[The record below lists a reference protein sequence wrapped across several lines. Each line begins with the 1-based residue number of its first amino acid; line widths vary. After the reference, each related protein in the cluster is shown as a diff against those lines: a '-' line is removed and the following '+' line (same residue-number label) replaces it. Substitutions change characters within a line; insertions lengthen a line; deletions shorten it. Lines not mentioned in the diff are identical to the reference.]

1 MVEVELV
8 EDGPPPPDPGPDP
21 ATAWVRRAL
30 AATLRGARRAV
41 GFAAPRALRAWRRP
55 WLRWVAGAL
64 AATLVAVPVVQASR
78 ERTRL
83 AALAQVPGVVRPL
96 HPDLHVLFR
105 VAADSGQVLQQ
116 GFLVGGVVAAAV
128 SGRSGTLSVVGLDAS
143 TGAHRWST
151 VLRPAGDPADSVW
164 EAPVCGAAGSVILCT
179 GSEQLPTPGG
189 SWMPTRTT
197 AWVLDPADGHVLRS
211 VAYDEH
217 TWAAEA
223 GGLLVVARQSGGPA
237 RAPAAGPWTVTWQV
251 TGEDPVTGAARW
263 SWASPGVTVS
273 AGAEEQNA
281 SHDPTDYVSWLVGA
295 TPMLA
300 SDDVEL
306 AVGDDT
312 WLLGAGGQEMT
323 HVARPGGWQVGTQGR
338 AILRVA
344 NPDPADSTEP
354 AAELL
359 TDDGSWR
366 GVGGYPLWPAVDDG
380 SVPDVLVREIPATG
394 RDDDVLIGIDRHTGD
409 TLWRTAAGPG
419 LTLSAVQ
426 LDGRLYLG
434 NPLRSIDVATGAV
447 LWWADGSAGAS
458 LLTTDGSVL
467 LVGLSDTT
475 AHVNAVEARSM
486 RDGRLLWTADLR
498 TLVLPSGKGNLAQVW
513 ASPALRRLV
522 ASRADGSAAVLG

>member
-21 ATAWVRRAL
+21 ATAWVRRAV
-30 AATLRGARRAV
+30 AATRRRARRALA
-41 GFAAPRALRAWRRP
+41 FAVPRALRASRRP

-64 AATLVAVPVVQASR
+64 AATLVAVPVAQASR

-83 AALAQVPGVVRPL
+83 AALAQVPGVVGPL
-96 HPDLHVLFR
+96 HPDLHPVFR

-116 GFLVGGVVAAAV
+116 GFRVGGVVAAAV
-128 SGRSGTLSVVGLDAS
+128 SGRTGTPSVVGLDAS

-151 VLRPAGDPADSVW
+151 ALQPAGDPTDSVW

-179 GSEQLPTPGG
+179 GSEQLPTPETT
-189 SWMPTRTT
+189 WMPTRTT

-217 TWAAEA
+217 TWATGA
-223 GGLLVVARQSGGPA
+223 GGLLVVARQSSGPA

-251 TGEDPVTGAARW
+251 TGEDPATGAVRW
-263 SWASPGVTVS
+263 SWASPRLTVG
-273 AGAEEQNA
+273 AGTEEQNA

-295 TPMLA
+295 SPMVA
-300 SDDVEL
+300 PDDVEL

-312 WLLGAGGQEMT
+312 WLLGVGGAVLT

-344 NPDPADSTEP
+344 NADPVGSTER

-359 TDDGSWR
+359 TDDGAWR
-366 GVGGYPLWPAVDDG
+366 AVDGYPLWPVVDDA
-380 SVPDVLVREIPATG
+380 SVPDVLVRAVPGTG
-394 RDDDVLIGIDRHTGD
+394 PDGGVLVGIDRHTGG
-409 TLWRTAAGPG
+409 TLWRTQTGPG
-419 LTLSAVQ
+419 VNNAAV
-426 LDGRLYLG
+426 LLEGRLYLG
-434 NPLRSIDVATGAV
+434 NPLRAIDVATGAV
-447 LWWADGSAGAS
+447 LWTAEGSAGAS

-467 LVGLSDTT
+467 LVGVADAT
-475 AHVNAVEARSM
+475 AHVNVVEARSL
-486 RDGRLLWTADLR
+486 RDGRLLWTTDLR
-498 TLVLPSGKGNLAQVW
+498 ALVLPSGKGNLAQVW